1 MAQLGAGPGA
11 AGAGDREAHMKSEKW
26 HAGEASVSLSLPDY
40 WFRRGVTRRDF
51 LRFCGTMAAVLGL
64 PPSFTGRIA
73 NALVS
78 ARRPALVWLHFQDC
92 TGDSESF
99 LRSSNPSAAEVILD
113 ILSLDYHETL
123 MAPAGHQA
131 EKSLRDTLKANR
143 GNYLAVV
150 EGSLPAKDGGVYC
163 LVGGRTALEIA
174 KEVCGQAAATIAAG
188 SCAAFGGLPAAK
200 PNPTGAV
207 GVQEALPGIRVINLP
222 GCPMNGVNLAATLVH
237 FLTFGALP
245 ATDQFHRPFFIH
257 SDRIH
262 EKCERRSHFE
272 AQEFVLSWGDEGHA
286 KGWCLYLMGC
296 KGPETWMNCP
306 TVRWNDGTSWPVL
319 AGHGCIGCAQPHF
332 WDRMTPFYTKLARLR
347 RTGDILPEEFPR
359 KPQ

>member
-1 MAQLGAGPGA
+1 VSKQ
-11 AGAGDREAHMKSEKW
+11 REVNLKSHKVCSR
-26 HAGEASVSLSLPDY
+26 GELESWSLPAY
-40 WFRRGVTRRDF
+40 WLRRGITRRGF
-51 LRFCGTMAAVLGL
+51 LQFCAAMATVLGL
-64 PPSFTGRIA
+64 PPSFSGRIA
-73 NALVS
+73 HALV
-78 ARRPALVWLHFQDC
+78 ATRKPALVWLHFQDC

-99 LRSSNPSAAEVILD
+99 LRSSDPSAADVILD

-123 MAPAGHQA
+123 MAPAGHHA
-131 EKSLRDTLKANR
+131 EKSLRDTLEANR
-143 GNYLAVV
+143 GKYLAVV
-150 EGSLPAKDGGVYC
+150 EGSIPTKDGGVYC

-174 KEVCGQAAATIAAG
+174 KEVCGQAAATIAVG
-188 SCAAFGGLPAAK
+188 SCAAFGGWPAAK

-207 GVQEALPGIRVINLP
+207 GVQEALPGISVINLP

-257 SDRIH
+257 GDRIH

-296 KGPETWMNCP
+296 KGSETWMNCP
-306 TVRWNDGTSWPVL
+306 TVRWNDSTSWPVR
-319 AGHGCIGCAQPHF
+319 AGHPCIGCPQPHF
-332 WDRMTPFYTKLARLR
+332 WDRMTPFYAKLARLK
-347 RTGDILPEEFPR
+347 RTGEIVPEEFPR
-359 KPQ
+359 KPE